1 MGLGMVDIRSACRAG
16 IVAAA
21 LFVSAQAPA
30 QYIGDAPP
38 PLPSEPVGAENSSDA
53 LSRNVR
59 ILAQSPRNYKALVG
73 AGRAALG
80 TGDPEAAVG
89 FFGRAS
95 DVLPAA
101 AAPHAGNGAALVA
114 MGEAAKALPEFAEAE
129 KLGAPLSSFAADRG
143 LAHDLLGQQA
153 AAQADYRLAL
163 IGRDG
168 AEARR
173 RLALSLAISG
183 DSVAAMAALTPLL
196 RNSDVATNRVRAF
209 VLALGGNPAAAD
221 RALDLSVPGMS
232 RQLDPFFRRLPG
244 LTAAQKAAAVHLGI
258 FPDIGQGPALASAGP
273 PYFPAPGSGLAT
285 TSSPLSTYRMSTEPV
300 SGDRLAG
307 IDALLRDDV
316 LPPSPGVPPADPAT
330 VLPSYQVASRA
341 LVPTPPAAPR
351 RYWVQ
356 LASGPNEA
364 ALADQYQQIAA
375 KDPVTFQPLHPF
387 VSQVG
392 GRSKLLVGP
401 FKNGEDSQTF
411 VENIGEARIEG
422 FGWVSAAG
430 QVVRRLG
437 SQ

>member
-1 MGLGMVDIRSACRAG
+1 MAIIRSACRVG
-16 IVAAA
+16 IAAAA
-21 LFVSAQAPA
+21 LIGAAQAPA
-30 QYIGDAPP
+30 QYIGEAPP
-38 PLPSEPVGAENSSDA
+38 PLPSEPVGVENSSDA

-73 AGRAALG
+73 AGRAALN

-89 FFGRAS
+89 FFGRAAEVS
-95 DVLPAA
+95 PSA

-114 MGEAAKALPEFAEAE
+114 MGEAAKALPEFAEAQ

-163 IGRDG
+163 IGPDG

-183 DSVAAMAALTPLL
+183 DNAAAMTALTPLL
-196 RNSDVATNRVRAF
+196 YNSDVATNRVRAF

-221 RALDLSVPGMS
+221 RALDSSVPGMS

-258 FPDIGQGPALASAGP
+258 FPGNGQGPALASAGP
-273 PYFPAPGSGLAT
+273 PYFPAPAPGLAT
-285 TSSPLSTYRMSTEPV
+285 PNSPLSTYRMSTEPV

-307 IDALLRDDV
+307 IDALLRDDIQPTSRNV
-316 LPPSPGVPPADPAT
+316 PAT
-330 VLPSYQVASRA
+330 AQPSYQVASRTVA
-341 LVPTPPAAPR
+341 PTPPAAPK

-364 ALADQYQQIAA
+364 ALANQYRQIAA
-375 KDPVTFQPLHPF
+375 KDPGTFQPLHPF
-387 VSQVG
+387 VAQVD

-411 VENIGEARIEG
+411 VENIGDARIEG